1 MKPLLRTAVLA
12 AVASGLLVTP
22 AAAAPEVPHDGGLVG
37 RIDHPGPVRAVKQEA
52 VEFFWYDCGHSQELE
67 LPLERWAE
75 KHRADVT
82 LRRVPAVW
90 VGSPEEQV
98 QRGHARLFYTLE
110 QLGQVDRLQLAVFR
124 AVRERETDVTTE
136 ETATAWA
143 LTAGL
148 DPDAFRAAY
157 RSHAVEQAT
166 EAAGGLMTRYRVDE
180 LPTVLVQG
188 ERVRPSRDGGVAGMP
203 AALDRLVD

>member
-12 AVASGLLVTP
+12 AIASGLLVTP
-22 AAAAPEVPHDGGLVG
+22 ATAAPEVPHDGGLIG
-37 RIDHPGPVRAVKQEA
+37 RIDHPGPIRAVKQEA

-67 LPLERWAE
+67 IPLERWAE
-75 KHRADVT
+75 KHRDDVT

-90 VGSPEEQV
+90 PGSREENV
-98 QRGHARLFYTLE
+98 QRGHARLYYTLE
-110 QLGQVDRLQLAVFR
+110 KLGQVDRLQLAVFR

-148 DPDAFRAAY
+148 DADSFRTAY
-157 RSHAVEQAT
+157 RSSEVEQAT
-166 EAAGGLMTRYRVDE
+166 EAAGSLMARYQVDE
-180 LPTVLVQG
+180 LPTVLMGGQRVQ
-188 ERVRPSRDGGVAGMP
+188 PSRNGGVEGMP
-203 AALDRLVD
+203 GALDRLVD